1 MAYFNINDFLGKID
15 QHGFQRS
22 TQFRCRIPV
31 RLIGAGV
38 GMVGPA
44 LGLGGD
50 IASRYPDACKWLE
63 EGLLCEQTSTPSRDL
78 DTVSLGIYGLEEK
91 YPVFT
96 TYTDHRCTFLAPLVE
111 RNGKQYNDVATIFHE
126 WQNSIQRRT
135 YSDGNGASMVMKF
148 PDEYRLT
155 QGMQLDQF
163 SAYNTKRR
171 GDILGVNVNAQGNV
185 RDVIQNVNRV
195 TSLFSNKHQI
205 PSEWTNRNNSDEDDS
220 TPSLSYRFFNVFPK
234 LVESS
239 ALAWNGISDIQKVTV
254 SFTYSYWNTV
264 GDGAV
269 PWISVD
275 ESHRLEHGGIDM
287 WGE

>member
-111 RNGKQYNDVATIFHE
+111 RGGKQHNDVASIFHE
-126 WQNSIQRRT
+126 WQDSIQDANVPHQEVVRGHPAGSQQR
-135 YSDGNGASMVMKF
+135 F

-205 PSEWTNRNNSDEDDS
+205 STEWTNRNSSDEDDS
-220 TPSLSYRFFNVFPK
+220 APSLSYKFYNVFPQ

-239 ALAWNGISDIQKVTV
+239 ALAWNGISDIQRVTV
-254 SFTYSYWNTV
+254 TFAYSYWIKGQT
-264 GDGAV
+264 DGVSDIAG
-269 PWISVD
+269 
-275 ESHRLEHGGIDM
+275 RLI
-287 WGE
+287 